1 MAPNAWVTQRED
13 PRISGDSCTREADT
27 LTLVASDE
35 VNELART
42 VTELAAL
49 LRTQVDQAVQ
59 NGQSLDRLSSSLS
72 QVAMLIEDLQERVA
86 QLEEKQHPDTVES
99 QTRERR

>member
-1 MAPNAWVTQRED
+1 M
-13 PRISGDSCTREADT
+13 
-27 LTLVASDE
+27 ASDE

-59 NGQSLDRLSSSLS
+59 NGQSLDRLSGSLS

-86 QLEEKQHPDTVES
+86 QLEEKQHPETMEPP
-99 QTRERR
+99 TRERR